1 MLIDAV
7 EQRLSIPKQK
17 HFNDVEEL
25 CCLLEAGSM
34 YILDIMHREH
44 TIKAVSIN
52 LERFTCSSLHV

>member
-34 YILDIMHREH
+34 YILDIMHIES
-44 TIKAVSIN
+44 TQSKLLA
-52 LERFTCSSLHV
+52 LT